1 MPITAPAHDFQQFTG
16 SILAKVADMTP
27 PFVQVHGPTELV
39 TSTRRPV
46 PLTWHFSTRN
56 RLAPLLNETGTAIN
70 PRLVP
75 SRNVRLGERGWAEED
90 EFPEPGGYRKSL
102 KGGYGRVSYKG
113 RGRGRGRQGED
124 EVGRFGGLFFEV
136 CGPGLLPQ
144 VARERGF
151 AKWNMRG

>member
-1 MPITAPAHDFQQFTG
+1 MPP
-16 SILAKVADMTP
+16 S
-27 PFVQVHGPTELV
+27 VQVHGPTELV

-102 KGGYGRVSYKG
+102 RGGYGRVSYKG

-124 EVGRFGGLFFEV
+124 EVRVVFLPFVNLFFAV
-136 CGPGLLPQ
+136 CGSGLLPQ
-144 VARERGF
+144 VAP
-151 AKWNMRG
+151 